1 MARVRALFV
10 SWVCTSLM
18 VSITLT
24 AAACGAPRE
33 DVAGPTLA
41 TPSAAPTR
49 TAQADYT
56 PAHPSSRWA
65 AGICVR
71 HARHGPH
78 GRNRAGP
85 PARRHTRHGPCGR
98 NRAGKRPPAATPATA
113 PAGATEQANDPPP
126 SATPRPPRPPRA
138 QPSRQTTPRLRPR
151 LPRRHQR
158 PGTTSP
164 RAHAGPARNCAN
176 RLTPRANHRQTGPA
190 STT

>member
-10 SWVCTSLM
+10 SWVGTSLI

-56 PAHPSSRWA
+56 PATRPPDGQRASASEA
-65 AGICVR
+65 VPPTPTGATEQTNDPPAFR
-71 HARHGPH
+71 HARHGP
-78 GRNRAGP
+78 R
-85 PARRHTRHGPCGR
+85 GR
-98 NRAGKRPPAATPATA
+98 NRAGKRPPAFRHGPHGAQPSRQTTPHL
-113 PAGATEQANDPPP
+113 P
-126 SATPRPPRPPRA
+126 PRPPRPPRA

-158 PGTTSP
+158 PRTTSP